1 MSKESKENLI
11 ANLLEQIE
19 NELGFKDFILIGT
32 VNSNDGLML
41 NMVTSWGL
49 SNQDMISLLIEGIAS
64 INESADEDDSAYRH

>member
-1 MSKESKENLI
+1 MNKESKKNLI

-32 VNSNDGLML
+32 ANDNDGLMF
-41 NMVTSWGL
+41 NIITSGGL

-64 INESADEDDSAYRH
+64 INESADEDDSGYRH